1 MKMLNT
7 ATGRTGTSYY
17 SSMPLVNGQSL
28 AGYKIVRMLGS
39 GGMGE
44 VYLAQ
49 HLAFRAETR

>member
-1 MKMLNT
+1 MLNT